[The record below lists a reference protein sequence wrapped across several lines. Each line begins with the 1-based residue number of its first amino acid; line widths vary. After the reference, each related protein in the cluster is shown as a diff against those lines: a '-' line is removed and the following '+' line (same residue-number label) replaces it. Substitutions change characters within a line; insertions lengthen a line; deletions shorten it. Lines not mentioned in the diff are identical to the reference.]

1 MLKTISYTTAC
12 ALLILLFTY
21 TAISKGLHMD
31 TTLYEMRNQ
40 PFPRIMDDALAYGL
54 PIIELVTVL
63 LIMFNKT
70 RLVGL
75 YIAGSLMGLFTLYV
89 IAILLGL
96 FKRVPC
102 SCGGII
108 GSLGW
113 VAHLWLNLFF
123 LMLSIIAI
131 RYHKH
136 IHA

>member
-63 LIMFNKT
+63 L
-70 RLVGL
+70 
-75 YIAGSLMGLFTLYV
+75 
-89 IAILLGL
+89 
-96 FKRVPC
+96 
-102 SCGGII
+102 
-108 GSLGW
+108 
-113 VAHLWLNLFF
+113 
-123 LMLSIIAI
+123 
-131 RYHKH
+131 
-136 IHA
+136 

>member
-21 TAISKGLHMD
+21 TAFSKGLHMD

-40 PFPRIMDDALAYGL
+40 PFPRIMDDA
-54 PIIELVTVL
+54 
-63 LIMFNKT
+63 
-70 RLVGL
+70 L

-123 LMLSIIAI
+123 LTLSIIAI